1 MTENNTTLTLFEV
14 PEETTPMM
22 RQYLDIKQE
31 HQDTILFF
39 RLGDFYEM
47 FFQDAETA
55 AKELELTLT
64 GRGKPGSAK
73 RMPMCGIPFH
83 AADNYILRLI
93 NKGYKVAICEQV
105 EDPSLTKG
113 LTKREVIKI
122 ITPGTL
128 IDEKLLTTT
137 AANYCAVVLKSELK
151 EELYGL
157 AFADIST
164 GSCKLTQIYGYEN
177 VQAELARID
186 AAEVLQNNTTPGFEN
201 ALSILKKQF
210 TLNEALELQL
220 TENPLAVKALASL
233 LQYFKHTQKTELK
246 QLNQCNFYM
255 PDQYMYLDASSRRN
269 LELVQTLRTQSREG
283 SLAQVLDKTRT
294 AMGSRMLKEWLN
306 YPLLESG
313 PIEERY
319 TAVQELIEDL
329 VSREELNLILKDVY
343 DIERLS
349 GRIANGNANARDLVF
364 LKESLRIISS
374 LQSTLQLF
382 NSSLLK
388 KLTDVNLINCL
399 NEIINMIEK
408 TIVDDPPLQIKD
420 GNIIRPGYNTE
431 LDQLRSLI
439 SGGKTWL
446 TELENTERQRTGIT
460 SLKIGYNNVF
470 GYYLEVTN
478 SKKDLIPAD
487 YIRKQT
493 LANAE
498 RFITPALKEKEAD
511 ILKATTHIEKLEYQL
526 FTEVRARVAENIQ
539 TIQTIARAVA
549 EIDVLLSFASC
560 AATYRYCR
568 PKITLGTNSLEICG
582 GRHPVIEQ
590 ALAAG
595 TFIPN
600 DTRFTPDQ
608 PFKMLFGPNMSGKST
623 YMRQTALLVLMA
635 QSGCFVPAASMSFDL
650 VDRLFTRVGAMDDL
664 FSGKSTFMVEMAET
678 ANILNNA
685 TSRSLIVFDEV
696 GRGTS
701 TYDGM
706 AIAWA
711 LTEYVVQKIQ
721 AKTIFATHYHELSD
735 MAKTYPQI
743 TNWNVSV
750 DDSHGQITFLHKVV
764 PGKASGSYGI
774 HVAKL
779 AGLPEELTSR
789 ASDIL
794 KTFEP

>member
-1 MTENNTTLTLFEV
+1 
-14 PEETTPMM
+14 MM
-22 RQYLDIKQE
+22 RQYLDIKKD
-31 HQDTILFF
+31 HQDAILFF

-64 GRGKPGSAK
+64 GRGKPGSTK

-93 NKGYKVAICEQV
+93 TKGYKVAICEQV
-105 EDPSLTKG
+105 EDPALAKG

-122 ITPGTL
+122 ITSGTL
-128 IDEKLLTTT
+128 IDEKLLTST
-137 AANYCAVVLKSELK
+137 AANYCATVVKSELK

-164 GSCKLTQIYGYEN
+164 GNCQLTQIYGYDN
-177 VQAELARID
+177 VQAELVRID
-186 AAEVLQNNTTPGFEN
+186 AAEVLQEPKTPGFAA
-201 ALSILKKQF
+201 ALGLLKKQF
-210 TLNEALELQL
+210 TMNEALELQL
-220 TENPLAVKALASL
+220 TENPLATQAMAAL

-246 QLNQCNFYM
+246 QLNQCSLYM
-255 PDQYMYLDASSRRN
+255 PSQYMYLDPSSRRN
-269 LELVQTLRTQSREG
+269 LELSQTLRTQSREG
-283 SLAQVLDKTRT
+283 SLCQILDKTKT
-294 AMGSRMLKEWLN
+294 AMGSRLLKEWLN
-306 YPLLESG
+306 YPLLEQQR
-313 PIEERY
+313 IEARY
-319 TAVQELIEDL
+319 DAVQELIDDL
-329 VSREELNLILKDVY
+329 ISREELTQLLKDVY

-364 LKESLRIISS
+364 LKESLRVIGS
-374 LQSTLQLF
+374 LQNTLQLF
-382 NSSLLK
+382 NSVLLK
-388 KLTDVNLINCL
+388 KLTDPATSLCLKAIITLI
-399 NEIINMIEK
+399 EQ
-408 TIVDDPPLQIKD
+408 TIVNDPPLQLKE
-420 GNIIRPGYNTE
+420 GNIIKPGYNLE
-431 LDQLRSLI
+431 LDQLRELI
-439 SGGKTWL
+439 SGGKNWL
-446 TELENTERQRTGIT
+446 NELENTERQRTGIT

-470 GYYLEVTN
+470 GYYIEITN

-498 RFITPALKEKEAD
+498 RFITPALKEKEND
-511 ILKATTHIEKLEYQL
+511 ILQANARIEKLEYQL
-526 FTEVRARVAENIQ
+526 FTEVRTRIAEHIQ
-539 TIQTIARAVA
+539 TIQNIARAVA
-549 EIDVLLSFASC
+549 ELDVLLAFASC
-560 AATYRYCR
+560 ATIYRYCR
-568 PKITLGTNSLEICG
+568 PKLTPGTNNLEIIA

-590 ALAAG
+590 AIAAG

-600 DTRFTPDQ
+600 DTLFTPDK

-635 QSGCFVPAASMSFDL
+635 QSGCFVPAQSMTFDL

-711 LTEYVVQKIQ
+711 LTEYVVQKLQ

-735 MAKTYPQI
+735 MSKTYPQI
-743 TNWNVSV
+743 TNWNVAV
-750 DDSHGQITFLHKVV
+750 DDSHGTVTFLHKVM
-764 PGKASGSYGI
+764 PGKANGSYGI

-779 AGLPEELTSR
+779 AGLPEELTAR
-789 ASDIL
+789 AEAIL
-794 KTFEP
+794 KTFEG